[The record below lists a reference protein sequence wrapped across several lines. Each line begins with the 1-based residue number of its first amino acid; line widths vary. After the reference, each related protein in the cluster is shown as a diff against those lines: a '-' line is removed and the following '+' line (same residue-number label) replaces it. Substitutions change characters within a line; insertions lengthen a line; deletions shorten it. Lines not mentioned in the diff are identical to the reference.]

1 MIDTTTPSFLE
12 EKKAGKTSRG
22 ASPAVTAKNKTFP
35 LENRLGTRSLRK
47 VLDYLVHL
55 FLFFYRPAVFLHHIF
70 HCPNI
75 LILHHI
81 PQLMDLNLPT
91 IIDF

>member
-1 MIDTTTPSFLE
+1 MIDTTTPNVLE
-12 EKKAGKTSRG
+12 EKKAGKTNRG

-55 FLFFYRPAVFLHHIF
+55 FLFFFTGLQFSYIIF
-70 HCPNI
+70 FTV
-75 LILHHI
+75 L
-81 PQLMDLNLPT
+81 T
-91 IIDF
+91 Y

>member
-1 MIDTTTPSFLE
+1 MIDTTTPSVLE
-12 EKKAGKTSRG
+12 EKKAGKTNRG

-55 FLFFYRPAVFLHHIF
+55 FLFFTGLQFSYIIF
-70 HCPNI
+70 FI
-75 LILHHI
+75 VL
-81 PQLMDLNLPT
+81 T
-91 IIDF
+91 Y

>member
-12 EKKAGKTSRG
+12 EKKAGKTNRG

-35 LENRLGTRSLRK
+35 FENRLGTRSLRK

-55 FLFFYRPAVFLHHIF
+55 FLFFYRPTVFLYHIF

-81 PQLMDLNLPT
+81 PQLMDLNLLT
-91 IIDF
+91 ITDF

>member
-12 EKKAGKTSRG
+12 EKKAGKTNRG

-55 FLFFYRPAVFLHHIF
+55 LLFFTGLQFSYIIF
-70 HCPNI
+70 FI
-75 LILHHI
+75 VL
-81 PQLMDLNLPT
+81 T
-91 IIDF
+91 Y

>member
-12 EKKAGKTSRG
+12 EKKVGKTSRG

-55 FLFFYRPAVFLHHIF
+55 FLFSTGLQFSYIIF
-70 HCPNI
+70 FI
-75 LILHHI
+75 VL
-81 PQLMDLNLPT
+81 T
-91 IIDF
+91 Y